1 MPVMR
6 CSPRTMEKALPV
18 NPPALDMVGNHQEEA
33 RREAGVRFLKYMMS
47 DAVQERILLE
57 TEQVP
62 ANPSISPENYAQ
74 VSGRFADAVG
84 VVRSSDIKI
93 ETPDNLWE
101 NTKWK
106 FLRIIFWMCFP
117 AK

>member
-1 MPVMR
+1 M
-6 CSPRTMEKALPV
+6 
-18 NPPALDMVGNHQEEA
+18 GNHQEEA

-101 NTKWK
+101 NTKMEVFENHILDVLSGEMNRQTFIDLLK
-106 FLRIIFWMCFP
+106 
-117 AK
+117 